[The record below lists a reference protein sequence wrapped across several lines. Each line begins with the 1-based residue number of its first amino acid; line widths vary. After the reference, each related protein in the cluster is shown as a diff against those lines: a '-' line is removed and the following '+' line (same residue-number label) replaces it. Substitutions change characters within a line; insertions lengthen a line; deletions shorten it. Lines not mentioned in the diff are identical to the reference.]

1 MPHLAPCLD
10 LSMLTASFPLSGQ
23 TWDLRKLFQ
32 ERLRAFSAVLTE
44 ILSCQPRAGSH
55 PVSSTFPSPGP
66 ATVSP
71 SSLLLADLKSGV
83 GRKADTAEG
92 KGNTLGGT

>member
-10 LSMLTASFPLSGQ
+10 LSVLTASFPLSGQ

-55 PVSSTFPSPGP
+55 PVSSTFP